1 MVPCAQAAAS
11 AAAATRRVWHSLGRA
26 DFAVALATTALAKSP
41 HFVLHHVA
49 ASAALSSRPARKP
62 LKAELSTDRAPNKA
76 PDVDNTRLPSQWW
89 LGLVVPK
96 RHARRSVTRNLVK
109 RQMRVHANGN
119 HHRLPPGQW
128 VIRLRA
134 AFDTGRYVSAASP
147 QLRDA
152 VHLEL
157 EQVFARVVTV

>member
-1 MVPCAQAAAS
+1 MLTCAQAAAN
-11 AAAATRRVWHSLGRA
+11 AAAGKRLGWHSLGRA
-26 DFAVALATTALAKSP
+26 DFAVALATPALAKSP

-49 ASAALSSRPARKP
+49 ASAAASRGPASKP
-62 LKAELSTDRAPNKA
+62 PNAELSTDHAPNKA
-76 PDVDNTRLPSQWW
+76 LDVDNTRLPGRWW

-96 RHARRSVTRNLVK
+96 RHARRSVTRSLVK

-119 HHRLPPGQW
+119 RHRLPPGQW

-134 AFDTGRYVSAASP
+134 AFDTGRYSSAASP

-152 VHLEL
+152 VRLEL
-157 EQVFARVVTV
+157 EQVFARVGTA